1 MPFRD
6 LPGVTKCHFKPGDCL
21 IAAGERVDYIY
32 YLQKGVVYR
41 ELLTDKGY
49 ESILSRKVGDSTV
62 SSLIGI
68 LPWYRRH
75 DVGISTNDFVAK
87 TNCVC
92 YRIPKDV
99 CIEYLQQ
106 HHELLEELVRIA
118 MEEYMRLMDL
128 FQAKREGDVSS
139 RLCRFLLKSSRDT
152 EQGKILPKKYTNV
165 EIAKFLSVHKVTVAR
180 ILRALKEENCVVRTA
195 EGLLLSDE
203 AELEAYACQ
212 QKILEYK

>member
-6 LPGVTKCHFKPGDCL
+6 LPGVTKCQFKPGDCL

-41 ELLTDKGY
+41 ELLTDKGH
-49 ESILSRKVGDSTV
+49 ESILTRKVGDSMV

-99 CIEYLQQ
+99 CIAYLQQ
-106 HHELLEELVRIA
+106 HHDLLEEIIRIVL
-118 MEEYMRLMDL
+118 EDYMRLMDL
-128 FQAKREGDVSS
+128 FQAKRAGDVSS
-139 RLCRFLLKSSRDT
+139 RLCRFLLLSSRDT
-152 EQGKILPKKYTNV
+152 EQGKILSQKYTNV

-180 ILRALKEENCVVRTA
+180 ILRALKDENCVTRV
-195 EGLLLSDE
+195 EGGLLLSNV
-203 AELEAYACQ
+203 AELEAYASQ
-212 QKILEYK
+212 QKLLEYK

>member
-6 LPGVTKCHFKPGDCL
+6 LPGVTKCRFEPGDCL

-41 ELLTDKGY
+41 ELLTDKGH
-49 ESILSRKVGDSTV
+49 ESILSRKVGDSAV

-68 LPWYRRH
+68 LPWYRRS
-75 DVGISTNDFVAK
+75 DVGVSTNDFVAK

-99 CIEYLQQ
+99 CIAYLQQ
-106 HHELLEELVRIA
+106 HHELLEEVIRIVL
-118 MEEYMRLMDL
+118 EDYMRLMDL
-128 FQAKREGDVSS
+128 FQAKRAGDVSS
-139 RLCRFLLKSSRDT
+139 RLCRFLLLSSSET
-152 EQGKILPKKYTNV
+152 KQGKILPKKYTNV

-180 ILRALKEENCVVRTA
+180 ILRALKDENCVTRV
-195 EGLLLSDE
+195 EGGLLLCNE
-203 AELEAYACQ
+203 TELEAYASQ
-212 QKILEYK
+212 QKLLEYK